1 MGSLIDTSIF
11 IESERGR
18 LDLDRHL
25 ASRLEDDF
33 FMSVITASELL
44 IGVHRTAPKFRI
56 AREARIERW
65 IEQFTVLE
73 IDLAVARSHAVLL
86 ASLQTKG
93 EMIGPHDVWLAATCL
108 SRGLSMVTAKVR
120 EFSRVPDLEV
130 ENWAGNQ

>member
-25 ASRLEDDF
+25 GSRLEDDF

-44 IGVHRTAPKFRI
+44 TGVHRASADFRI

-65 IEQFTVLE
+65 IEQFTVLD
-73 IDLAVARSHAVLL
+73 IDLTIARGHAALL
-86 ASLQTKG
+86 SFLQTKG
-93 EMIGPHDVWLAATCL
+93 QMIGPHDVWLAATCL
-108 SRGLSMVTAKVR
+108 TRGLSIVTANER
-120 EFSRVPDLEV
+120 EFARVP
-130 ENWAGNQ
+130 

>member
-44 IGVHRTAPKFRI
+44 IGVHRAAPKFRI

-86 ASLQTKG
+86 ASLKTKG
-93 EMIGPHDVWLAATCL
+93 EIIGPHDVWLAATCL
-108 SRGLSMVTAKVR
+108 SRGLSMVTANVR